1 MSVLADTTYAGWG
14 ATSDKE
20 GVLGYISQDD
30 ADNYVSI
37 NASWIG
43 LCSTGCA
50 ALVPVNG
57 YTKHAEWVQQ
67 GVIQGSNWAGT
78 GASPTHVRFYY
89 ENWNPCNEY
98 FALADAAAPSS
109 PYFFQIK
116 YAGTSLTLHH
126 CGNGFPYYAYNFN
139 YRRGSSTVPFFGGAL
154 QTTDGRADANTEV
167 HENQP
172 FGNAWFGCKAAYTC
186 DNDNYGIEVN
196 GGSGWNLC
204 CSTPRAIGPV
214 DVAHEPGSQN
224 PYRFTYNLAWSF
236 KNCSVAASCT

>member
-20 GVLGYISQDD
+20 GVRGYISQDD

-89 ENWNPCNEY
+89 ENWNPCTN
-98 FALADAAAPSS
+98 ASPSQM
-109 PYFFQIK
+109 PQLLRLH
-116 YAGTSLTLHH
+116 TSSKSNT
-126 CGNGFPYYAYNFN
+126 P
-139 YRRGSSTVPFFGGAL
+139 
-154 QTTDGRADANTEV
+154 GRA
-167 HENQP
+167 
-172 FGNAWFGCKAAYTC
+172 
-186 DNDNYGIEVN
+186 
-196 GGSGWNLC
+196 
-204 CSTPRAIGPV
+204 
-214 DVAHEPGSQN
+214 
-224 PYRFTYNLAWSF
+224 
-236 KNCSVAASCT
+236 